1 MNRDLIPVALIFTF
15 LLFHHPARTQGPG
28 DDCGQPGQVLN
39 GFNINLPPS
48 GEAQIEACHFSR
60 YGCDIPG
67 GFSYSFSANPA
78 DTEMTVTCDDVGA
91 REVFIWIWDAAGN
104 SVKVH
109 TFLLVQDNLFECP
122 GQGAACSPVVQAISG
137 MTLAIPGTGT
147 ATVPARDFDR
157 GTYLS
162 NCSSGMDFTFSF
174 RPILPTLCEPFP
186 ATMISETLLSRSGRR
201 PAVGS
206 RLT

>member
-1 MNRDLIPVALIFTF
+1 MRHPRRTF
-15 LLFHHPARTQGPG
+15 VFFLRQ
-28 DDCGQPGQVLN
+28 
-39 GFNINLPPS
+39 S
-48 GEAQIEACHFSR
+48 GR
-60 YGCDIPG
+60 YRNDR
-67 GFSYSFSANPA
+67 YRRRLWR
-78 DTEMTVTCDDVGA
+78 E
-91 REVFIWIWDAAGN
+91 EVFIWIWDAAGN

-162 NCSSGMDFTFSF
+162 NCSSGMDFTFLFGRS
-174 RPILPTLCEPFP
+174 RRLSANLSP
-186 ATMISETLLSRSGRR
+186 TMISETLLSRSG
-201 PAVGS
+201 ATTALGS